1 MMENAGL
8 SVETGP
14 PEQLDQ
20 AYQLDFESN
29 AELEAYEAEALDF
42 GLDGSYEEVERVPT
56 EQSPADAYAGF
67 DDLLTGHLPDD
78 AAVEPE
84 LEPTDLEARP
94 TAIDDKTAR
103 RAEATNDPDDA
114 DDDVKP
120 DVEYQDEIGY
130 EDDELL
136 ATEANAELSNT
147 EANGVEVALAGTLA
161 EDNPAPIPVTD
172 DGGHLE
178 ESLHG
183 NDASWDQDIDFQ
195 DHGESTEA
203 QDPQH
208 GFDDADAEE
217 AAGQQDGNGLAIDAF
232 DDETTREQLAT
243 DYRGFDL
250 EKVLDD
256 IANPHTEVP
265 DIEVL
270 YNQECYSLFGNSD
283 DDPDSYFL
291 SSVEELDRPLSHF
304 LSALRDVISDEI
316 ATTDELVIRF
326 DPLDLEFGERSSEKF
341 LDRSFREILDCHST
355 LGQVSGMP
363 ADPVLHLTV
372 RRDSEEHFLELLGN
386 AARVNGSP
394 SSEEDSKMSENHEEG
409 SGTNDLDYE
418 QAQDAFEGGNLDEYH
433 DEGGHVDADHQE
445 KVEFGSAPSHDD
457 ASGEQEEDQ
466 FDATAPQP
474 SDTADASSEGEEHFE
489 IPSAEGLSHGTT
501 DDGVDEGQVWDEQ
514 ATGDDNG
521 AVLQDPEISF
531 EETDDVNKQPTEQQG
546 DEIPE
551 ASDGVAAPNDG
562 VSEQETG
569 SNGKFPSFLSPTPPI
584 SLYKSPVKISPLPI
598 KEELSVPATTSSST
612 GVDEEASWGIDY
624 SDDEYDLT
632 PSGNLESQTP
642 PAHQAQAQSTM
653 SRFLRTNF
661 NWTRASSVG
670 SFCTSKASEPSDV
683 SMALSF
689 DVDANND
696 THQDDDLIL
705 AFDDEPGFSS
715 IHEGADEHGEVTITY
730 DDPENP
736 NNDAEDVQEPLAA
749 GASDEYVSEHSENGG
764 HDTTVAETASVHTST
779 TMNGDENGD
788 EIDYDEDDTANGA
801 FTPANDDAQ
810 QLAAASG
817 DGKDEID
824 WENDDEYDQQPA
836 IENVG
841 ADYEESKQ
849 APPTPPSVA
858 GKRSR
863 ADETES
869 LADETGMPIPPAK
882 RLRFH

>member
-1 MMENAGL
+1 MENAGL

-14 PEQLDQ
+14 PDQLDQ
-20 AYQLDFESN
+20 AFQLDFESN
-29 AELEAYEAEALDF
+29 AELEAYEAEGLDF
-42 GLDGSYEEVERVPT
+42 GLDGSYEEVEHVPA
-56 EQSPADAYAGF
+56 EQTPADVYAGF
-67 DDLLTGHLPDD
+67 DDILTGHLPDD
-78 AAVEPE
+78 AAAEPE
-84 LEPTDLEARP
+84 LEPTGSEAHF
-94 TAIDDKTAR
+94 TAIDDKTAQTT
-103 RAEATNDPDDA
+103 EATDDGNDA
-114 DDDVKP
+114 DNNVKA

-136 ATEANAELSNT
+136 ATEANDELNHT
-147 EANGVEVALAGTLA
+147 EADETEAALGDTLS
-161 EDNPAPIPVTD
+161 EGNPAPVPVTD

-178 ESLHG
+178 ESLPG
-183 NDASWDQDIDFQ
+183 NDVSWDQNIDFQ

-208 GFDDADAEE
+208 AFDDADAEE
-217 AAGQQDGNGLAIDAF
+217 TAGQQDGNDVSIDAF
-232 DDETTREQLAT
+232 DDETAREQFTA

-256 IANPHTEVP
+256 ITNPHTEVP
-265 DIEVL
+265 EIEVL

-291 SSVEELDRPLSHF
+291 SGVEELDRPLSHF
-304 LSALRDVISDEI
+304 LSALRAVISDEV

-341 LDRSFREILDCHST
+341 LNRSFREILDCHST

-372 RRDSEEHFLELLGN
+372 RRDSEEHFLELLAN
-386 AARVNGSP
+386 AARANGPP
-394 SSEEDSKMSENHEEG
+394 SSAEDSEMSENHEEG
-409 SGTNDLDYE
+409 SQTNDLDYE
-418 QAQDAFEGGNLDEYH
+418 QAQDETFEDENLDEYH
-433 DEGGHVDADHQE
+433 DEGAHADADHEE
-445 KVEFGSAPSHDD
+445 KVEFGSAPSDDD
-457 ASGEQEEDQ
+457 ASGEQEKENQ

-474 SDTADASSEGEEHFE
+474 SDTAGASSEGEEHFE
-489 IPSAEGLSHGTT
+489 IPSAEGLSHDTT
-501 DDGVDEGQVWDEQ
+501 DDGVDEEQAWDEQ

-521 AVLQDPEISF
+521 AVLQDPEIPV
-531 EETDDVNKQPTEQQG
+531 EEIDEVNQKPTEQQG

-569 SNGKFPSFLSPTPPI
+569 SNGKFPSFLSSTPPI
-584 SLYKSPVKISPLPI
+584 SLYKSPVKISSLLI
-598 KEELSVPATTSSST
+598 KEELSVSAAASSST
-612 GVDEEASWGIDY
+612 GLNEEASWGIDY
-624 SDDEYDLT
+624 SDDEYEST
-632 PSGNLESQTP
+632 PNGNLESKTP
-642 PAHQAQAQSTM
+642 PAFQVQVQSTM
-653 SRFLRTNF
+653 SRFLRTNLSR
-661 NWTRASSVG
+661 TRASSVA

-696 THQDDDLIL
+696 NHQDDDLIL
-705 AFDDEPGFSS
+705 AFDDEPGLSS
-715 IHEGADEHGEVTITY
+715 IHEGAGEHEEDTITY

-736 NNDAEDVQEPLAA
+736 NNDAEDVEEPLAA
-749 GASDEYVSEHSENGG
+749 GTSNEYVVEHSENGG
-764 HDTTVAETASVHTST
+764 HGTAVAETASVHTST
-779 TMNGDENGD
+779 TMNGDE
-788 EIDYDEDDTANGA
+788 IDYDEDDAANSA

-824 WENDDEYDQQPA
+824 WENDEDEYDQQPA
-836 IENVG
+836 IENAG
-841 ADYEESKQ
+841 ADYEESKE

-869 LADETGMPIPPAK
+869 LADETGMPVPPAK

>member
-103 RAEATNDPDDA
+103 GAEATNDPDDA

-569 SNGKFPSFLSPTPPI
+569 SN
-584 SLYKSPVKISPLPI
+584 
-598 KEELSVPATTSSST
+598 
-612 GVDEEASWGIDY
+612 
-624 SDDEYDLT
+624 
-632 PSGNLESQTP
+632 
-642 PAHQAQAQSTM
+642 
-653 SRFLRTNF
+653 
-661 NWTRASSVG
+661 
-670 SFCTSKASEPSDV
+670 
-683 SMALSF
+683 
-689 DVDANND
+689 
-696 THQDDDLIL
+696 DDDLIL

-736 NNDAEDVQEPLAA
+736 NNNAEDVQEPLAA

-869 LADETGMPIPPAK
+869 LADETDYK
-882 RLRFH
+882 RRRT